1 MLDNPMI
8 EDALLENPV
17 LASEVLNGAIV
28 DNGAVVDND
37 AMIRLNHATLS
48 ALAENDRLAP
58 GPLSVA
64 PEGNRHWLYRSLK
77 RALDIV
83 GTLALL
89 VILSPVMIVSFLLLL
104 LTTKGRPIFVQ
115 ERVGQCGRLF
125 SMYKFRTMCID
136 AHAKQH
142 GIANEMGG
150 PVFKNRYD
158 PRITRLGGILR
169 RWSID
174 ETPQLFNVLLG
185 DMTLVGPRPPIMS
198 EVVRYEPWQQRRLSV
213 TPGLTCLWQVSGRN
227 EIGFEDWV
235 RMDIW
240 YIENQNLLT
249 DLKLLVRTPLSV
261 LSRRGA
267 F

>member
-1 MLDNPMI
+1 MFDDTTLDNTTLDSATFNSPTLGQDRRTRLDRPRASAFVDD
-8 EDALLENPV
+8 ESLE
-17 LASEVLNGAIV
+17 
-28 DNGAVVDND
+28 
-37 AMIRLNHATLS
+37 
-48 ALAENDRLAP
+48 P
-58 GPLSVA
+58 GPLAVA
-64 PEGNRHWLYRSLK
+64 PEGNRHWLYRTLK
-77 RALDIV
+77 RALDV
-83 GTLALL
+83 LGTLVLL
-89 VILSPVMIVSFLLLL
+89 LILSPVMIVSFLLLV

-125 SMYKFRTMCID
+125 RMYKFRTMCLD
-136 AHAKQH
+136 AHAKQQE
-142 GIANEMGG
+142 IANEMGG
-150 PVFKNRYD
+150 PVFKNRSD
-158 PRITRLGGILR
+158 PRITRLGRILR

-198 EVVRYEPWQQRRLSV
+198 EVVRYEPWQRRRLSV

-227 EIGFEDWV
+227 EIGFDDWM
-235 RMDIW
+235 RMDLW
-240 YIENQNLLT
+240 YVENQTLLT